1 MTLKEWFEYWQ
12 KNCVK
17 GYVKA
22 HTESEYREIVRL
34 HILPKLGE
42 KEVGE
47 ITALQVQEFL
57 NEKYNSGSIR
67 TKNGLS
73 ASTVN
78 LIFAVLKRALDDA
91 VKFGVSE
98 KNPCGRVQRIKGEE
112 RRIEVFTDRERRRI
126 EAEALRRGGEYLGIV
141 IALHT
146 GLRLGELLA
155 LEWRDVNFRNR
166 TIRVNKTVCKM
177 KGEEGYR
184 VHIDSPKTRASARI
198 IPITAETC
206 VLLREERKKSKSRY
220 VITSGKDEP
229 HSVRGYQH
237 KFERM
242 LKGLKIARRGFHA
255 LRHTFATAAVESG
268 ADIKNI
274 SEIMG
279 HENTQITLN
288 RYVHGTLSGKRRAI
302 LRMEKG
308 MRREALYQTRLKM

>member
-1 MTLKEWFEYWQ
+1 MMVKEWFEYWQ

-22 HTESEYREIVRL
+22 HTESEYGEIARL

-42 KEVGE
+42 KEVDE

-67 TKNGLS
+67 TNKRLS

-78 LIFAVLKRALDDA
+78 LIFSVLKRAMDDA

-98 KNPCGRVQRIKGEE
+98 KNPCGQVQRIKGGEK
-112 RRIEVFTDRERRRI
+112 IVEVFTDRERRKI
-126 EAEALRRGGEYLGIV
+126 EAEAINRGGEYIGIV

-155 LEWRDVNFRNR
+155 LEWKDVNFKNR
-166 TIRVNKTVCKM
+166 TIKVNKTVCKM
-177 KGEEGYR
+177 KAEDGYCI
-184 VHIDSPKTRASARI
+184 HIDSPKTRASSRT
-198 IPITAETC
+198 IPITAEMC
-206 VLLREERKKSKSRY
+206 GLLQGEKGKSRSRY
-220 VITSGKDEP
+220 VITNGKDEP

-242 LKGLKIARRGFHA
+242 LKVLKITRRGFHS

-279 HENTQITLN
+279 HESTQITLN

-308 MRREALYQTRLKM
+308 MKSGAIKNG